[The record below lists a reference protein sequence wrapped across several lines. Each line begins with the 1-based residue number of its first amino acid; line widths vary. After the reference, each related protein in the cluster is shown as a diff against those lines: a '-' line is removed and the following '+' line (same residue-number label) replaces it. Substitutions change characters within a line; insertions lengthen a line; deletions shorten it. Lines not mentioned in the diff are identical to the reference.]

1 MGETQSMIAGVNQ
14 RTVNHNLT
22 CYWPTLGD
30 KRDGN
35 FSGEVL
41 LWIGKNERALNKLTA
56 SACVQQLREQFP
68 TLCAVESRHANG
80 PIARSEG

>member
-1 MGETQSMIAGVNQ
+1 MGEAKPMIAGVNQ

-41 LWIGKNERALNKLTA
+41 QWIGKNERVLNKLSA
-56 SACVQQLREQFP
+56 SECVRQLREQFP
-68 TLCAVESRHANG
+68 TLCAAESRHANG